1 MSKLP
6 LKPSQVRFQV
16 VWFVFICYCKQTY
29 WRHFSQP
36 CPKLRSWAPLLG
48 KDATVTPRNV
58 QEVHHSYCHINLV
71 KKTMYQWD
79 IEKVGIYILYLPSD
93 IHVQKY
99 FEEPKKIF
107 HLIFSFNSISKSRT
121 TSNYIIRKLFSLWN
135 TSQLVNCR
143 INDKLARILVLQFY
157 LKQFTTWNLQN

>member
-1 MSKLP
+1 
-6 LKPSQVRFQV
+6 
-16 VWFVFICYCKQTY
+16 
-29 WRHFSQP
+29 
-36 CPKLRSWAPLLG
+36 
-48 KDATVTPRNV
+48 
-58 QEVHHSYCHINLV
+58 
-71 KKTMYQWD
+71 MYQWD

-121 TSNYIIRKLFSLWN
+121 TSNCIIRKLFSLWN

-143 INDKLARILVLQFY
+143 INRVFLQAAPCSAPCLANFCLLQTRSYTELSSVLPSKLTWSWHGADPRWLRVRLRVGKKWQNFQNLEKIQKIKKCFNSEFHMKIVFIRI
-157 LKQFTTWNLQN
+157 